1 MTKAYFETTNPTVKF
16 YFYVFVDGAHEADK
30 SSRGIDFLFANI

>member
-1 MTKAYFETTNPTVKF
+1 MAKAYFETTNPTVNF
-16 YFYVFVDGAHEADK
+16 DFYVFDGAHEADK

>member
-16 YFYVFVDGAHEADK
+16 DFYVFDGAHEADK
-30 SSRGIDFLFANI
+30 SSRGMDFLFANI